1 MMNEI
6 SIRNFI
12 EAFVEIFYKQKK
24 VRKAFEV
31 FVAEDYIQH
40 NPTIGNGREAA
51 IEMLEPK
58 FSNPEASFDIKRI
71 LIDGNMA
78 VIHLNG
84 KLSNNTLGVAVVD
97 IYRIEN
103 EKIVEHWDVL
113 QAVPTESANK
123 NTMF

>member
-12 EAFVEIFYKQKK
+12 EAFVEIFYKQKN

-84 KLSNNTLGVAVVD
+84 KLSKNTLGVAVVD